1 MDGQAHLGHGFD
13 VHRVGHD
20 EAERFRAVVE
30 RAGRQHRLEDFK
42 KKSKNQNRPNGRH
55 PEKPTTGPKIVERLT
70 VGAWLKM
77 VWR

>member
-42 KKSKNQNRPNGRH
+42 KKKKNR
-55 PEKPTTGPKIVERLT
+55 KIKIVPTVAILRSQLLAQRL
-70 VGAWLKM
+70 
-77 VWR
+77 WRD

>member
-42 KKSKNQNRPNGRH
+42 KKKKIEKSKSSQRSPS
-55 PEKPTTGPKIVERLT
+55 
-70 VGAWLKM
+70 
-77 VWR
+77 

>member
-42 KKSKNQNRPNGRH
+42 KKKNR
-55 PEKPTTGPKIVERLT
+55 KIKIVPTVAVLRSQLLAQRL
-70 VGAWLKM
+70 
-77 VWR
+77 WRD